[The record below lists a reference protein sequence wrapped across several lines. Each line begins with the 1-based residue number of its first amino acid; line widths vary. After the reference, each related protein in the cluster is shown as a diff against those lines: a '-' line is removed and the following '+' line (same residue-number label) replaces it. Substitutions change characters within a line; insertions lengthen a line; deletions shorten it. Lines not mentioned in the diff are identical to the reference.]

1 MQVAATTTMARMLAK
16 ACKDKGLNYQ
26 VRYITVTPEVY
37 KRYISIE
44 VYNAY
49 DNGDYNWETNKIR
62 AIEICYDPNDYAC
75 PRYLTTQEIRNIRR
89 HHNPKSAEALV
100 ELLVEAVE
108 I

>member
-16 ACKDKGLNYQ
+16 ACKDKGLDYK

-37 KRYISIE
+37 KRYIDIE

-89 HHNPKSAEALV
+89 HANPKSAEELV
-100 ELLVEAVE
+100 ERLVEEVE

>member
-62 AIEICYDPNDYAC
+62 AIEVCYDPNDYAC

-89 HHNPKSAEALV
+89 HHNPKSAEELV
-100 ELLVEAVE
+100 ERLVEAVE

>member
-16 ACKDKGLNYQ
+16 ACKAKGLDYQ
-26 VRYITVTPEVY
+26 VRYITVSAEAY
-37 KRYISIE
+37 RWYI
-44 VYNAY
+44 
-49 DNGDYNWETNKIR
+49 GDIYEAEDYGDWLPNTNKFR

-89 HHNPKSAEALV
+89 HTNPKSAEELV
-100 ELLVEAVE
+100 DRLVEAVE

>member
-26 VRYITVTPEVY
+26 VRYITTDAEGY
-37 KRYISIE
+37 RHYI
-44 VYNAY
+44 
-49 DNGDYNWETNKIR
+49 GDIWEAEYYGDLSVNTGKFR

-89 HHNPKSAEALV
+89 HFSCENAEALIDR
-100 ELLVEAVE
+100 LVEAVE

>member
-16 ACKDKGLNYQ
+16 ACKDKGLDYQ
-26 VRYITVTPEVY
+26 VRYITTNADGY
-37 KRYISIE
+37 RHYI
-44 VYNAY
+44 
-49 DNGDYNWETNKIR
+49 GDIWDAEYYGDFSVNTGKFR

-89 HHNPKSAEALV
+89 QHNPKSAEELV
-100 ELLVEAVE
+100 ERLVEAIE

>member
-26 VRYITVTPEVY
+26 VRYITTDAEGY
-37 KRYISIE
+37 RHYI
-44 VYNAY
+44 
-49 DNGDYNWETNKIR
+49 GDIWEAEYYGDLSVNTGKFR

-75 PRYLTTQEIRNIRR
+75 PRYLTTQEIRNIMRQ
-89 HHNPKSAEALV
+89 HNPKSAEALV

>member
-1 MQVAATTTMARMLAK
+1 MQVAATTTIARMLGK

-26 VRYITVTPEVY
+26 VRYITTNAEGY
-37 KRYISIE
+37 RHYI
-44 VYNAY
+44 
-49 DNGDYNWETNKIR
+49 GDIWEAEYYGDFSVNTGKYR

-89 HHNPKSAEALV
+89 HFSCENAEALIDR
-100 ELLVEAVE
+100 LVEAVE

>member
-26 VRYITVTPEVY
+26 VRYITVSPEVY
-37 KRYISIE
+37 KRYIDIE

-49 DNGDYNWETNKIR
+49 DNGDYNWNTNKLR

-89 HHNPKSAEALV
+89 HANPKSAEDLV
-100 ELLVEAVE
+100 ERLVEAVE

>member
-26 VRYITVTPEVY
+26 VRYITTNADDY
-37 KRYISIE
+37 RHYI
-44 VYNAY
+44 
-49 DNGDYNWETNKIR
+49 GDIWDAEYYGDFSVNTGKFR

-89 HHNPKSAEALV
+89 QFSCENVEALIDR
-100 ELLVEAVE
+100 LVEAVE